1 MADNLCSLSL
11 TFMWLATIPKNQ
23 LLVLRE
29 TTSRKKNKN
38 DQLGA
43 FTAHQA
49 EVQEIFSYL
58 DLDGSGRSRAHASRW
73 GGWVG
78 WEAWELYAR
87 RHVKKTQG
95 KHMVFFVKNI
105 PTKPKRTSSGDI
117 IFYDTPLV
125 LLDMVVEPIF

>member
-29 TTSRKKNKN
+29 TTSRKENKN

-58 DLDGSGRSRAHASRW
+58 DLDGSGRSRAHVSRW

-95 KHMVFFVKNI
+95 KHKWYSLSRIYPPSQKEQALVIAFFMI
-105 PTKPKRTSSGDI
+105 H
-117 IFYDTPLV
+117 L
-125 LLDMVVEPIF
+125 

>member
-38 DQLGA
+38 DQLAA

-78 WEAWELYAR
+78 WEAGELYAR

-95 KHMVFFVKNI
+95 KHKWYSLSRIYPPNQKEQALVIAFFMI
-105 PTKPKRTSSGDI
+105 H
-117 IFYDTPLV
+117 L
-125 LLDMVVEPIF
+125 